1 MKVIKPLRLGVL
13 HRPWRWRRE
22 NHLGIAI
29 LALADMS
36 ARPRIRPEPELW
48 RMAGQEL
55 TGSAA
60 MLDMALPKPCAE
72 FLASGYAYTHH
83 QTQKNACMVKIQ
95 VADKEKTLLAFGERF
110 WFNGSPSPALP
121 FDRLRL
127 DWANAYGG
135 EHEPENLAGKG
146 AEPIMR
152 AGRRCHPLPQ
162 IERPDQPLGPQ
173 RHHTAPVCFGPL
185 DLTCPRQFSRI
196 GKQYDRQWL
205 AEDFPGFARDIDWH
219 LFNRAEPDQWWPQ
232 RPALPPGAPWRIW
245 NMHPKQALLQGTL
258 PLWRARC
265 FVNRAHAPDEQLEEV
280 AMRPTTVWFFPH
292 LEQMVLIWHGSC
304 AITEDDAADVRQLTA
319 AMELQQASRPLRHYR
334 QVIHQRSQKN
344 TGAAYALRDKDLM
357 AAGLIAP
364 WLDTEPRAEPCPWAE
379 NLSRREQ
386 QLREAGK
393 VGADRAQKRE
403 PADAGRPY
411 AEQYSDPVQAGS
423 ASAEQVRD
431 PGQPAPPS
439 AERESEPLSP
449 ILSPPKLD
457 QLPEFM
463 ADIARQAA
471 QWQQQA
477 QQKAALIE
485 TMAATAAPPTGPE
498 QYHRMLALARDMQ
511 SACADSELVAVQT
524 DPDGD
529 LQHSLH
535 EMYRL
540 SADTRPAARP
550 LDAGHS
556 RDIRR
561 RVSDGMA
568 ADRDFSDMD
577 FTGADL
583 SGLDLRGANF
593 QRALLESATLDHCLL
608 DDANLSQAMLAH
620 ASIRHASLKNVRLD
634 QASLIG
640 ARCHNSRFTAA
651 RLTETALQ
659 QATFSDCNF
668 ERAVFGQVMFYRLVL
683 SGCRFYQAVFNDCLF
698 LQLPLALMDFRQ
710 SRWSKTTFL
719 EGQLSQ
725 DDFAHA
731 QLANCSFI
739 DMALTALGLHNSQ
752 LEDCVFAGSTQAAQA
767 DFRQARLKNC
777 NFRRIPLT
785 GARFNGAQASACD
798 FSEADLTG
806 ADLTAMDA
814 RGCLFV
820 RAHLAEARLEQAN
833 LMGALLQKSHLAGA
847 DLRAA
852 NLFRADLSLAFI
864 DKRTRWGQAYI
875 KQCNTAPRR
884 EKQP

>member
-29 LALADMS
+29 VALADMG
-36 ARPRIRPEPELW
+36 ANPRIRPEPELW

-110 WFNGSPSPALP
+110 WFNGHPSPALP

-127 DWANAYGG
+127 DWVNAYGG
-135 EHEPENLAGKG
+135 EHEPENPAGKG
-146 AEPIMR
+146 AGPIMR
-152 AGRRCHPLPQ
+152 EGRLYHPLPQ
-162 IERPDQPLGPQ
+162 IERPDQPLGP
-173 RHHTAPVCFGPL
+173 RRRHTAPDCFGPL
-185 DLTCPRQFSRI
+185 EMTCPRQFNRI
-196 GKQYDRQWL
+196 GKLYDRQWRE
-205 AEDFPGFARDIDWH
+205 EDFPGFARDIDWH

-265 FVNRAHAPDEQLEEV
+265 FINRAQTPDEQLDEV
-280 AMRPTTVWFFPH
+280 AMRQTTVWFFPH

-304 AITEDDAADVRQLTA
+304 AITEDDAADVRQMTA
-319 AMELQQASRPLRHYR
+319 AMELQQSSRTLQHYR
-334 QVIHQRSQKN
+334 QVIYQRSQKT
-344 TGAAYALRDKDLM
+344 TGAAYALRDSDLM
-357 AAGLIAP
+357 AESLIAP
-364 WLDTEPRAEPCPWAE
+364 WLDTESQTEPSPWTK

-386 QLREAGK
+386 RMRK
-393 VGADRAQKRE
+393 TNNVG
-403 PADAGRPY
+403 
-411 AEQYSDPVQAGS
+411 
-423 ASAEQVRD
+423 
-431 PGQPAPPS
+431 PS
-439 AERESEPLSP
+439 AERESKPSSALTSPKPESELSSA
-449 ILSPPKLD
+449 IASPKPD

-463 ADIARQAA
+463 AEVARQAG
-471 QWQQQA
+471 QWQHQA
-477 QQKAALIE
+477 QQKAELMQ
-485 TMAATAAPPTGPE
+485 TMAATATPLTGPE
-498 QYHRMLALARDMQ
+498 QYHRMLALTDRLQ
-511 SACADSELVAVQT
+511 SSLAPSGLTAVPMNDDSET
-524 DPDGD
+524 R
-529 LQHSLH
+529 HSLH

-540 SADTRPAARP
+540 SADTRPAIAP
-550 LDAGHS
+550 LVAGQS
-556 RDIRR
+556 QILRRLIR
-561 RVSDGMA
+561 DGMNA
-568 ADRDFSDMD
+568 TRDFSDMD
-577 FTGADL
+577 FSGADL

-620 ASIRHASLKNVRLD
+620 ASIRQASLKNVRLD

-640 ARCHNSRFTAA
+640 AQCHNSQFTAA

-659 QATFSDCNF
+659 QATFNDCSF
-668 ERAVFGQVMFYRLVL
+668 ERAVFDKVMFYRMQL
-683 SGCRFYQAVFNDCLF
+683 SGCRFYQAVVNDCLF
-698 LQLPLALMDFRQ
+698 LQLSLARLDVSH
-710 SRWSKTTFL
+710 SRWVNSTFL
-719 EGQLSQ
+719 DGHLDQT
-725 DDFAHA
+725 DFTHA
-731 QLANCSFI
+731 RLANCSFV
-739 DMALTALGLHNSQ
+739 DMTLTALCLHSSQ
-752 LEDCVFAGSTQAAQA
+752 LEDCVFAGSTKALQA
-767 DFRQARLKNC
+767 DFRLARLKNC
-777 NFRRIPLT
+777 NFRQVPLT
-785 GARFNGAQASACD
+785 GAQFNGAQAGACD

-806 ADLTAMDA
+806 ANLTAMDA
-814 RGCLFV
+814 RGCLFI
-820 RAHLAEARLEQAN
+820 RTHLADARLEQAN

-852 NLFRADLSLAFI
+852 NLFRADLSLAVV
-864 DKRTRWGQAYI
+864 DKRTRLQQAYI